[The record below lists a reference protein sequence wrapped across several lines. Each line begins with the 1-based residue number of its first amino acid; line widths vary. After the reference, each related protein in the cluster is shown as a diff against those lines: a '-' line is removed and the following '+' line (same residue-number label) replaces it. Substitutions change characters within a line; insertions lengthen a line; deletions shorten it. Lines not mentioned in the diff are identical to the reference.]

1 MAPCRLR
8 LSPGSIANGIFRHL
22 FTGGLPGPACYFGLG
37 RFERFTFTHGILNP
51 MTSIIYQVR
60 THGVLALTD
69 APLTFAARSKLY
81 LCNAW
86 LYQRNVG
93 SSSTAGI
100 DLRLG
105 PQPNSVARSNITPL
119 PPEWVTLSG
128 SSPESGEQAPQ
139 VQRGI
144 AESLFPLVV

>member
-69 APLTFAARSKLY
+69 AP
-81 LCNAW
+81 
-86 LYQRNVG
+86 
-93 SSSTAGI
+93 
-100 DLRLG
+100 
-105 PQPNSVARSNITPL
+105 
-119 PPEWVTLSG
+119 
-128 SSPESGEQAPQ
+128 
-139 VQRGI
+139 
-144 AESLFPLVV
+144 

>member
-51 MTSIIYQVR
+51 MTSIIYQVW

-119 PPEWVTLSG
+119 PPRLGDPVRQLTRIGRTSAASAARNSG
-128 SSPESGEQAPQ
+128 ITISIS
-139 VQRGI
+139 
-144 AESLFPLVV
+144 